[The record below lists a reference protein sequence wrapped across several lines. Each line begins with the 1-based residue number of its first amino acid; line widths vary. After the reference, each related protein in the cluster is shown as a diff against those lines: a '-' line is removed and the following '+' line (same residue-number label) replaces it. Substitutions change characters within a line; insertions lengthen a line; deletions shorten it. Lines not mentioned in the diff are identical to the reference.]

1 MEELSPEDKL
11 TVYRARKLQQFMF
24 RSLFTLQKPLR
35 EMKAAS
41 FPWTLTVESV
51 RQIVEGEV
59 DDLPETAFTLVGDID
74 EVREEA
80 NKIRS
85 KTSAARPSEGSAA
98 DEHIRSL

>member
-11 TVYRARKLQQFMF
+11 TVYRARKLQQFM
-24 RSLFTLQKPLR
+24 SQPLHVAKAFTGNEGRFVPVD
-35 EMKAAS
+35 A
-41 FPWTLTVESV
+41 TVESV

-74 EVREEA
+74 EVREKA

-85 KTSAARPSEGSAA
+85 KTSAAASEGAQ
-98 DEHIRSL
+98 